1 MLRFED
7 CICVLWWWMAEKK
20 RFSNVYFYFFV
31 SCLWFVWWKNCLNSD
46 NQRCVLP
53 LSHNFFCHIGWKD
66 IKSCAALLFQAQNIS
81 IVNHCGRSSKAK
93 WAAWIFHEIHRNS
106 FFLSGTCALNFLKS
120 DGPIQFTKENR
131 PLPISLLEA
140 RWSSNYGKY
149 INLLMVMVVHSESG
163 AKFAMQWKPMRLVVC
178 IWYSVFWIN
187 ELYFVVC
194 NSGPCNKHRSVCT
207 GAEICSFYFL
217 V

>member
-1 MLRFED
+1 MLCFED
-7 CICVLWWWMAEKK
+7 CICFLWWWMAEKR

-53 LSHNFFCHIGWKD
+53 LSHNFFCHIDWKD
-66 IKSCAALLFQAQNIS
+66 IKSCAALLFQTQNIS

-120 DGPIQFTKENR
+120 DGPF
-131 PLPISLLEA
+131 
-140 RWSSNYGKY
+140 
-149 INLLMVMVVHSESG
+149 NLRRKMGLCQSHCWRRGDLHTMEST
-163 AKFAMQWKPMRLVVC
+163 L
-178 IWYSVFWIN
+178 
-187 ELYFVVC
+187 
-194 NSGPCNKHRSVCT
+194 
-207 GAEICSFYFL
+207 ICSAWLCTVVLLNLESMETHAACSLYLIFCIL
-217 V
+217 N